1 MPNSSQL
8 AVKTQWTLSLFN
20 NLIKDIIRPIA
31 MPGAGKTLASNTIT
45 LTPANGEGYYTVDT
59 SGAGPVDTLTTIN
72 GGSDGDIVY
81 LLQANAARSVQ
92 LSAAGNIL
100 MPASWAG
107 GLTLSATIPIGFRYN
122 ATLTKWIIL
131 SLFDPTAEFWKNNSG
146 GSLSQGNVVTFD
158 KSGITQF
165 KTTIIQGDKGVL
177 GVVLDSQI
185 GNGAWGWIGV
195 GGRRKVLL
203 NAAVTVGQALITST
217 VAGLAIPNGGSQQDG
232 YIGYVVDATG
242 SPSYCLAE
250 IHPNTNRTG
259 GQATIVT
266 TTIANYVN
274 VPTAGTPQT
283 LLSAFSSSG
292 NNRLIVAVVHWYQ
305 SANPNITA
313 FTWNGYA
320 LSAAGVES
328 SSGNGGCAV
337 YYLLAPVVGTGDF
350 VITMNASGARVD
362 LVAILM
368 NDINQSTPVGTP
380 VIAQGTSA
388 NPAVACSC
396 TPGDYVLGIFE
407 GIVNQSVSSRG
418 AGQTNIDT
426 ENNTN
431 MQAVTDI
438 INPATGTTAS
448 FSWVN
453 PGSGAWS
460 AVTVPIHP
468 L

>member
-8 AVKTQWTLSLFN
+8 AVKTQWTLGLFN
-20 NLIKDIIRPIA
+20 NLIKDIFRPIA
-31 MPGAGKTLASNTIT
+31 MPGAAQTLASNTIT
-45 LTPANGEGYYTVDT
+45 LNPANGEGYYTVDT
-59 SGAGPVDTLTTIN
+59 SGGGPVDTLITIN

-158 KSGITQF
+158 KSGVTFF
-165 KTTIIQGDKGVL
+165 KTTTIQGDKGVL
-177 GVVLDSQI
+177 GVVVDSQI

-217 VAGLAIPNGGSQQDG
+217 VAGLAIPNGGAVQDG

-259 GQATIVT
+259 GQAT
-266 TTIANYVN
+266 YVRQL
-274 VPTAGTPQT
+274 PFSGSLGGAGTVTSGSFQ
-283 LLSAFSSSG
+283 SDG
-292 NNRLIVAVVHWYQ
+292 NNRLLVLIVGD
-305 SANPNITA
+305 SASNATWSC
-313 FTWNGYA
+313 TWNGQA
-320 LSAAGVES
+320 LTLLNSSAYS
-328 SSGNGGCAV
+328 YFKI
-337 YYLLAPVVGTGDF
+337 YYLLAPAVTSATCSVTLTGGS
-350 VITMNASGARVD
+350 VPANTVNAC
-362 LVAILM
+362 LFM
-368 NDINQSTPVGTP
+368 FNDVNQSSPISDAGTATNTSSTPSISGS
-380 VIAQGTSA
+380 VI
-388 NPAVACSC
+388 
-396 TPGDYVLGIFE
+396 PGDYVLGAFQQDA
-407 GIVNQSVSSRG
+407 NNAVSARG
-418 AGQTNIDT
+418 AGQVNLVDQNSGSHHLVIDAISAATNNSQSWSWTMAGSAIWG
-426 ENNTN
+426 
-431 MQAVTDI
+431 AAA
-438 INPATGTTAS
+438 AT
-448 FSWVN
+448 
-453 PGSGAWS
+453 
-460 AVTVPIHP
+460 IHP